1 MASEEN
7 NVPVESKELEQT
19 QNDSN
24 KQPQEEKPSEEAT
37 AETTETPATQTA
49 AQPPKPT
56 VHKQNFEKDIIYL
69 YQFSRTPVLPSLSPF
84 CLKVETW
91 LRLAALKYERTHL
104 IAPRACGEGG
114 ILSWPRV
121 ETIFVPHLFV
131 GEINLGSP
139 PWWRRP
145 YRVLLSFCSALRL
158 VRAVIKMCAC
168 PNSVPRKKVGLMSI
182 GPTLIL
188 AETVEEPGSSS
199 IDGEP
204 EVHGVYW

>member
-7 NVPVESKELEQT
+7 NVPVESKEIEQT

-91 LRLAALKYERTHL
+91 LRLAALKYEGLRPGGADH
-104 IAPRACGEGG
+104 IVFSCPFAP
-114 ILSWPRV
+114 P
-121 ETIFVPHLFV
+121 F
-131 GEINLGSP
+131 
-139 PWWRRP
+139 
-145 YRVLLSFCSALRL
+145 VLLGRDKDVCLPQFGSSEE
-158 VRAVIKMCAC
+158 
-168 PNSVPRKKVGLMSI
+168 SSGLMSI
-182 GPTLIL
+182 GPTLVL
-188 AETVEEPGSSS
+188 SETVEVPGSSS

-204 EVHGVYW
+204 EVHGVSW